1 MIVALVSLQEKI
13 GRWCDK
19 GEQKLNDTVMRVSSL
34 YCQRDMDENHYREE
48 NAHIWVDSKLKEWA
62 GVLNP
67 VLYGAWEISLPVTAQ
82 RW

>member
-1 MIVALVSLQEKI
+1 
-13 GRWCDK
+13 
-19 GEQKLNDTVMRVSSL
+19 
-34 YCQRDMDENHYREE
+34 MDENHYREE